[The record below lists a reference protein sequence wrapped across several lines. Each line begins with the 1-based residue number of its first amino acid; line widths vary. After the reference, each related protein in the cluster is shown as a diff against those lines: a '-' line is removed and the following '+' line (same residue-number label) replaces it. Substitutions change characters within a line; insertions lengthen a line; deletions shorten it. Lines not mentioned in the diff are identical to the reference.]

1 MKIVVD
7 ASAAISWAL
16 EDERDA
22 LARAMAAEVLAHGGY
37 VPPLFASEIQ
47 NVLLL
52 AIRRERTTLTQAAEV
67 LGALARL
74 PLSRLPLSVEDSAL
88 DLGSI
93 RVLEMSIS
101 SGLSVYNA
109 TYVVLAQVLD
119 ARLMT
124 RDMRM
129 RTAASAL
136 NLLWEEATA

>member
-1 MKIVVD
+1 VKIVVD

-47 NVLLL
+47 NVLVV
-52 AIRRERTTLTQAAEV
+52 AIQRERATLTQAAEV

-74 PLSRLPLSVEDSAL
+74 PLSVDASAL

-93 RVLEMSIS
+93 RVLEMSIK
-101 SGLSVYNA
+101 SGLSVYDA
-109 TYVVLAQVLD
+109 TYVVLAQVLG

-136 NLLWEEATA
+136 NVLWEEATA

>member
-47 NVLLL
+47 NVLVV
-52 AIRRERTTLTQAAEV
+52 AIQRERATLTQAAEV

-74 PLSRLPLSVEDSAL
+74 PLSVDASAL

-93 RVLEMSIS
+93 RVLEMSIK
-101 SGLSVYNA
+101 SGLSVYDA
-109 TYVVLAQVLD
+109 TYVVLAQVLG

-136 NLLWEEATA
+136 NVLWEEATA

>member
-1 MKIVVD
+1 VKIVVD

>member
-47 NVLLL
+47 NVLLV
-52 AIRRERTTLTQAAEV
+52 AIRRERATLTQAAEV

-74 PLSRLPLSVEDSAL
+74 PLSVDASAL

-93 RVLEMSIS
+93 RVLEMSIK
-101 SGLSVYNA
+101 SGLSVYDA
-109 TYVVLAQVLD
+109 TYVVLAQVLG

-136 NLLWEEATA
+136 NVLWEEATA